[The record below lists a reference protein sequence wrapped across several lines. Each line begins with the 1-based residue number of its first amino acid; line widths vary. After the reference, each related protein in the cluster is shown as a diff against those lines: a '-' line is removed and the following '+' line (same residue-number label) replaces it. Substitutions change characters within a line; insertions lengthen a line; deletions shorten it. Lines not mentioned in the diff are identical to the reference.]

1 MALGQYKEGS
11 KKGASPTDAIVVGE
25 TLVDIMH
32 KSDGTMSRL
41 PGGSP
46 ANVAVGLSRLDR
58 CVTLATHIGN
68 DEGGKA
74 LQWFLDQNSVV
85 LADNSLKADVTN
97 TAEASLQS
105 DGSVTYEFKVDPS
118 IPQPLPEVT
127 PETGV
132 VHAGSLCA
140 LAADQKNTHLVPYLT
155 AARQH
160 ATITFDPN
168 IRPEVMGTPA
178 EALKNVSK
186 FVAVSDVVKLSE
198 EDAKWLAPELD
209 PLQLAQTWLDEKD
222 GPLLVVVTAG
232 QDGIVVLGKEEASAA
247 PAENVSIADT
257 VGAGDAV
264 SAAVIDALWS
274 LDLLGAAR
282 RSDLAAADQQ
292 TLAAIAVH
300 AAKAAGHA
308 VSKPG
313 ADMPKREHLKA
324 LSSASSVKVPDSVP
338 VAAAAGQS

>member
-11 KKGASPTDAIVVGE
+11 NQSASPTDAIVIGE

-32 KSDGTMSRL
+32 KSDGSMSRL

-46 ANVAVGLSRLDR
+46 ANVAVGLSRLER
-58 CVTLATHIGN
+58 SVTLATHIGN

-74 LQWFLDQNSVV
+74 LQWFMDQNKVSLAPQSVAGEV
-85 LADNSLKADVTN
+85 SN
-97 TAEASLQS
+97 TAEATRQD
-105 DGSVTYEFKVDPS
+105 DGSVTYKFTVDPQ

-127 PETGV
+127 AATAV
-132 VHAGSLCA
+132 VHTGSLAA
-140 LAADQKNTHLVPYLT
+140 LAEGQKNTHLVPYLT

-160 ATITFDPN
+160 ATISFDPN
-168 IRPEVMGTPA
+168 IRPEVMGSPA
-178 EALKNVSK
+178 AALKNVSS
-186 FVAVSDVVKLSE
+186 FVGVSDIVKLSE

-232 QDGIVVLGKEEASAA
+232 EDGIVVVGKSDAAAA
-247 PAENVSIADT
+247 PAESVKVADT

-274 LDLLGAAR
+274 LNLIGAGR
-282 RSDLAAADQQ
+282 RKALAEASQQ
-292 TLAAIAVH
+292 TLAAIAVQ
-300 AAKAAGHA
+300 AAKAAAHA
-308 VSKPG
+308 VAKPG
-313 ADMPKREHLKA
+313 ADMPKREHLKP
-324 LSSASSVKVPDSVP
+324 LTSASGVKVPASVP
-338 VAAAAGQS
+338 VAATAG